1 MLQGRIADERG
12 PEPAPTASSEGFT
25 LTGLVPLARRYGLL
39 VFSVTATCFLLALF
53 YVLTAVPS
61 YVAST
66 QLLIESQKGQPF
78 MMEPGLLDLTIDN
91 AHVESQVEVL
101 RSERISLAVIRQLG
115 LTADPEFRGE
125 IDPGT
130 EADRIRPT
138 IANFSERLGV
148 RRLGQS
154 YVLEVAFRSM
164 VATKSARI
172 ANAVVEAYLQDQIDA
187 KAQTARQGTEWLQA
201 RIEELSLQ
209 LRDSARA
216 VQQFRAV
223 RDGGGTVDTTAIID
237 AETRL
242 IELESR
248 VLSYR
253 KLQENMLQKLTETA
267 QKQSLAVTNARVITP
282 ATTPLSKSTPKTRLV
297 LAMSILIGG
306 LLGVGIAMLMHGNDH
321 SIRNGLALRQA
332 TGLAAIGELPA
343 FGVAS
348 ERFRLTNR
356 PGWRRNLAGKAPGL
370 LDGVKDI
377 ASPFSD
383 ALRSTKVSIDV
394 ASLTKEIRCIGV
406 TASAA
411 GVGVSTIAASLA
423 ALYAAAGSRTLL
435 IDGNV
440 RDPSLT
446 QAFGQRPRPLA
457 TVHFESS
464 SRLKVTVPEPSSDG
478 LITVLQRDVMTAPVE
493 TGLVIIP
500 GTDVRLMPIGS
511 SDGAYAGADLLGSGK
526 MRLLLQSLRK
536 AYAIT
541 IIDLPP
547 LDRVADA
554 RAIAGSLDAVLIV
567 AACGETTT
575 AAIARVAEEL
585 ESAHAAVI
593 GVVINKM
600 RSA

>member
-1 MLQGRIADERG
+1 MLQSRITDERG
-12 PEPAPTASSEGFT
+12 PEPPQMATVEGVT
-25 LTGLVPLARRYGLL
+25 LESLAPLARRYGRL
-39 VFSVTATCFLLALF
+39 VIGVTLGSFLLALS

-66 QLLIESQKGQPF
+66 QLLIESQKGQPY

-125 IDPGT
+125 VDPGA

-138 IANFSERLGV
+138 IANFGERLGV

-154 YVLEVAFRSM
+154 YVLEVAFRSN
-164 VATKSARI
+164 VAAKSARI

-201 RIEELSLQ
+201 RIEDLSVQ

-223 RDGGGTVDTTAIID
+223 RDGGEAADAMAIID

-242 IELESR
+242 IELEGR

-297 LAMSILIGG
+297 LAMSILVGG
-306 LLGVGIAMLMHGNDH
+306 LAGAALAMLIHGNDH
-321 SIRNGLALRQA
+321 SVRKGQALREA
-332 TGLAAIGELPA
+332 TGLAAIGELPVFA
-343 FGVAS
+343 STTRLRISLGVP
-348 ERFRLTNR
+348 RL
-356 PGWRRNLAGKAPGL
+356 RRNATKKAPAFLGGL
-370 LDGVKDI
+370 NDI
-377 ASPFSD
+377 ASPFGD
-383 ALRSTKVSIDV
+383 ALRSAKVSIDMAGV
-394 ASLTKEIRCIGV
+394 TTQIRCIGV
-406 TASAA
+406 TAPAA

-423 ALYAAAGSRTLL
+423 ALYATAGARTLL
-435 IDGNV
+435 VDGNF
-440 RDPSLT
+440 REPSLT
-446 QAFGQRPRPLA
+446 KAFGGAEISAPA
-457 TVHFESS
+457 VSFESS
-464 SRLKVTVPEPSSDG
+464 SKLKMTMPETSSDG
-478 LITVLQRDVMTAPVE
+478 LIKVLQRDVMAAPIESRLGTV
-493 TGLVIIP
+493 P
-500 GTDVRLMPIGS
+500 GTDVRFMPAGHGN
-511 SDGAYAGADLLGSGK
+511 GAYAGAELLGSQK
-526 MRLLLQSLRK
+526 MRLLLESLRK
-536 AYAIT
+536 SYAMT

-554 RAIAGSLDAVLIV
+554 RAIAGSLDAILIV
-567 AACGETTT
+567 AAHGETAT
-575 AAIARVAEEL
+575 AAVVRVADEL
-585 ESAHAAVI
+585 ETAHAAVI
-593 GVVINKM
+593 GVIINKT